1 MRFLNGQGQRCRCED
16 LQRGHDRLRAVLAV
30 ATRPDANEG
39 QGAGDV
45 ETETAKQSM
54 GFCHGLDLFNDL

>member
-1 MRFLNGQGQRCRCED
+1 MV
-16 LQRGHDRLRAVLAV
+16 RGSDVDVKTYNVAMTRLRAVLAV